1 MKSAS
6 SSSRRAF
13 GGGGGAGGQG
23 RYIETRLGARFTP
36 GVIAL
41 LAVFGATYLLQ
52 LILPESLR
60 NFIAT
65 YLVLQPNQ
73 ALGLRPYQLIVAP
86 TLMTSLISYLFLALL
101 LWSIGSAIEDRVG
114 TRRFLSWSA
123 SASFAAALTAA
134 IVGRL
139 FGLIW
144 PQLLTQPVPFEAQP
158 VFMATLVAFGS
169 FYGRMPVTMWG
180 IGQPVSGRGL
190 SYFFI
195 GIAFVADLWRQQW
208 LQLAADVG
216 AAGWT
221 WLLLYAPWQGGLGRL
236 RALFPAKKK
245 RHGLG
250 VIDGGLG
257 PSGRP
262 KADKDKQER
271 WVN

>member
-6 SSSRRAF
+6 SSSRSAF
-13 GGGGGAGGQG
+13 GGGGGQG

-36 GVIAL
+36 GVIVL

-52 LILPESLR
+52 LILPQSLR
-60 NFIAT
+60 NLIAT

-73 ALGLRPYQLIVAP
+73 ALGLRPYQLVVAP
-86 TLMTSLISYLFLALL
+86 ALMTSLISYLFLGLL

-114 TRRFLSWSA
+114 TRRFLSWNA
-123 SASFAAALTAA
+123 SASFAAALVAA
-134 IVGRL
+134 GVGRL

-190 SYFFI
+190 TYFFI
-195 GIAFVADLWRQQW
+195 GIAFIADLWRQQW

-216 AAGWT
+216 AVGWT
-221 WLLLYAPWQGGLGRL
+221 WLLLYAPWQDGWRRL
-236 RALFPAKKK
+236 RALFPAKKR

-250 VIDGGLG
+250 VIDGGIG

-262 KADKDKQER
+262 KNDKKER

>member
-6 SSSRRAF
+6 SSFRKGV
-13 GGGGGAGGQG
+13 GGGGGQG
-23 RYIETRLGARFTP
+23 RYIETRLGGRVTP
-36 GVIAL
+36 GVIAI
-41 LAVFGATYLLQ
+41 LALFGATYLLQ

-60 NFIAT
+60 NFIAN
-65 YLVLQPNQ
+65 YFLLQPNQ
-73 ALGLRPYQLIVAP
+73 ALGLRPYQLIIAP
-86 TLMTSLISYLFLALL
+86 AILTSLISYLFLGLL

-114 TRRFLSWSA
+114 TRRFLGWNA
-123 SASFAAALTAA
+123 SASFVAALFAS
-134 IVGRL
+134 IIGRL

-144 PQLLTQPVPFEAQP
+144 PQLLSQPVLFEAQP

-195 GIAFVADLWRQQW
+195 GIALVADLWRQQW

-216 AAGWT
+216 AVGWMY
-221 WLLLYAPWQGGLGRL
+221 LLLYSPWQGGLARL
-236 RALFPAKKK
+236 RALFPTKKR

-257 PSGRP
+257 PSGRA
-262 KADKDKQER
+262 KAEKKER